1 MTISN
6 VDPHRNL
13 VKIPVQPLKHD
24 ELLRITSFC
33 WDDGHSRT
41 EKKRWP
47 LATVTK
53 VKKLCETKI
62 SPWEICKTYESPM
75 VVRSHQKKRSQQQTS
90 KNGFA
95 APFYLTQ
102 HTQQIEA
109 VERTRQTL
117 KSSKHQIPNCWRTPR
132 NPPSRWSTFDGCK
145 TDFGW
150 CPSMRLMLAARQQ
163 WCLFL
168 VFFPWNDSEI
178 RRKMVR
184 KNHQVEGGNLPLM

>member
-117 KSSKHQIPNCWRTPR
+117 KSSKHQIPTAEGPPETLRRAGQLLTAARRTV
-132 NPPSRWSTFDGCK
+132 
-145 TDFGW
+145 GW

-184 KNHQVEGGNLPLM
+184 KNHQVRGGTCP